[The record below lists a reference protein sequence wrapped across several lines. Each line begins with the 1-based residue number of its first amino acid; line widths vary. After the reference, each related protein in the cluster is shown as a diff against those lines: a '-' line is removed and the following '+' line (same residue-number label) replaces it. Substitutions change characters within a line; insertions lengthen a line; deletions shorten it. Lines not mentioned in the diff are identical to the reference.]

1 MNLLPGRFPTTEMG
15 STATAGILHTGIR
28 TCAINVISLITLS
41 LPSQQTIQS
50 INNESKLERL
60 GRTYLQLVR
69 MPVVMGM
76 DPREIIAFSGFW
88 TVAGLLICLWVTGK
102 SSKSFYITFSSVHLC
117 RNRYLLSIIGTLGC
131 QTPMFWF
138 PLPFP
143 CFKYACI
150 EHPTPRC

>member
-1 MNLLPGRFPTTEMG
+1 MG

-41 LPSQQTIQS
+41 QPSQQTIQS

-76 DPREIIAFSGFW
+76 DPREIIAFSGF
-88 TVAGLLICLWVTGK
+88 
-102 SSKSFYITFSSVHLC
+102 
-117 RNRYLLSIIGTLGC
+117 
-131 QTPMFWF
+131 
-138 PLPFP
+138 
-143 CFKYACI
+143 
-150 EHPTPRC
+150 